1 MQYYGESSDT
11 YYHVDRWQKLRAAVR
26 KLEFWENFN
35 AELIDSGFFSKV
47 YKVTQA
53 AACKV
58 MVVKIYKNDVD
69 QEVIVREIS
78 LLQKLSH
85 PNIVRYLGICVKDDK
100 LYPILEYVNGGC
112 LEELL
117 ASKDIAL
124 TWKEKV
130 DLASDIT
137 RGMIYLHSKNI
148 YHRDL
153 NSKIKECGSSC
164 LLNTFKGVFLA
175 SDVIG
180 PSLLCLAHSMSAA
193 RMQNCLIRVTPRG
206 REALVTDFGLARE
219 VVELPVKDVERK
231 LSLVG
236 SAFWMAPEMLRG
248 EPYDRKVD
256 VFSFGI
262 VLCEILGRIPADPEV
277 LPRTQDYGLDV
288 AAFQG
293 MISKCPKRV
302 MDLTASCCQAL
313 LELYLLEGVEEIYKH
328 AITIYLLLDI
338 MHSFPNKTE
347 TSVDSFTAAFAIPWS
362 LVKLIQG
369 FWLLNHKDY
378 ENSLALLV
386 EPAAIK
392 PVSWQDVR
400 ILQSLVCQGEH
411 RRTQVMKLSVSSCSE
426 VQLFLTV
433 LLFNRCMTE
442 AWALLQQH
450 TTKINVE
457 ELLKDMYDICREMGL
472 VEDFLKLPFTDA
484 EQNDCDP
491 HWRQRAV
498 ARNSLSGQRGKTLP
512 RGQRQLAVERAKPYH
527 LPSSGPRADARPK
540 PFSTV
545 IEQANA
551 GNVHPRA
558 RFSSRVLAKIRELWV
573 SRMVAH

>member
-1 MQYYGESSDT
+1 MGSGFVRVPGSPGARELGWSTRAAVGSARNALHFSCCPAMCEAGLLAPEPSGVARHYGESSDT
-11 YYHVDRWQKLRAAVR
+11 CCHMDRWQRLRTAVR
-26 KLEFWENFN
+26 RLEFWESFS
-35 AELIDSGFFSKV
+35 AELVGSGFFSKV

-124 TWKEKV
+124 SWKEKV

-153 NSKIKECGSSC
+153 NSK
-164 LLNTFKGVFLA
+164 
-175 SDVIG
+175 
-180 PSLLCLAHSMSAA
+180 
-193 RMQNCLIRVTPRG
+193 NCLIRVTPRG
-206 REALVTDFGLARE
+206 REALVADFGLARE
-219 VVELPVKDVERK
+219 VVELPVQYAERK

-288 AAFQG
+288 AAF
-293 MISKCPKRV
+293 C
-302 MDLTASCCQAL
+302 
-313 LELYLLEGVEEIYKH
+313 
-328 AITIYLLLDI
+328 
-338 MHSFPNKTE
+338 
-347 TSVDSFTAAFAIPWS
+347 
-362 LVKLIQG
+362 
-369 FWLLNHKDY
+369 
-378 ENSLALLV
+378 
-386 EPAAIK
+386 
-392 PVSWQDVR
+392 
-400 ILQSLVCQGEH
+400 
-411 RRTQVMKLSVSSCSE
+411 
-426 VQLFLTV
+426 
-433 LLFNRCMTE
+433 
-442 AWALLQQH
+442 
-450 TTKINVE
+450 
-457 ELLKDMYDICREMGL
+457 
-472 VEDFLKLPFTDA
+472 
-484 EQNDCDP
+484 
-491 HWRQRAV
+491 
-498 ARNSLSGQRGKTLP
+498 
-512 RGQRQLAVERAKPYH
+512 
-527 LPSSGPRADARPK
+527 
-540 PFSTV
+540 
-545 IEQANA
+545 
-551 GNVHPRA
+551 
-558 RFSSRVLAKIRELWV
+558 
-573 SRMVAH
+573 RMVSGCPRQVLDLAACCCRVEAFKRPYFSDILDELEDISENLEPRRDNPLSS

>member
-1 MQYYGESSDT
+1 MPRVTYPGDGAHGCFQCNVCCRVPHLGASSPLPLFLRCHPVLICSTFRCCCWLTVKHCVSAAAPRMCEAGLLTPEPSGPLQYYGESSDT
-11 YYHVDRWQKLRAAVR
+11 YCPVERWQRLRTAVR

-35 AELIDSGFFSKV
+35 AELIGSGFFSEV

-58 MVVKIYKNDVD
+58 MVVKIYKSDVD

-85 PNIVRYLGICVKDDK
+85 PNIVRYLGICIKDDK

-153 NSKIKECGSSC
+153 NSK
-164 LLNTFKGVFLA
+164 
-175 SDVIG
+175 
-180 PSLLCLAHSMSAA
+180 
-193 RMQNCLIRVTPRG
+193 NCLVRVTPRG

-231 LSLVG
+231 MSLVG

-248 EPYDRKVD
+248 EPYDWKVD

-293 MISKCPKRV
+293 MISECPKRV
-302 MDLTASCCQAL
+302 MDVAATCCR
-313 LELYLLEGVEEIYKH
+313 VR
-328 AITIYLLLDI
+328 LLL
-338 MHSFPNKTE
+338 
-347 TSVDSFTAAFAIPWS
+347 
-362 LVKLIQG
+362 G
-369 FWLLNHKDY
+369 F
-378 ENSLALLV
+378 V
-386 EPAAIK
+386 
-392 PVSWQDVR
+392 
-400 ILQSLVCQGEH
+400 
-411 RRTQVMKLSVSSCSE
+411 
-426 VQLFLTV
+426 LFGV
-433 LLFNRCMTE
+433 FFLLFY
-442 AWALLQQH
+442 W
-450 TTKINVE
+450 
-457 ELLKDMYDICREMGL
+457 IC
-472 VEDFLKLPFTDA
+472 VTF
-484 EQNDCDP
+484 
-491 HWRQRAV
+491 V
-498 ARNSLSGQRGKTLP
+498 
-512 RGQRQLAVERAKPYH
+512 
-527 LPSSGPRADARPK
+527 
-540 PFSTV
+540 
-545 IEQANA
+545 
-551 GNVHPRA
+551 
-558 RFSSRVLAKIRELWV
+558 
-573 SRMVAH
+573 